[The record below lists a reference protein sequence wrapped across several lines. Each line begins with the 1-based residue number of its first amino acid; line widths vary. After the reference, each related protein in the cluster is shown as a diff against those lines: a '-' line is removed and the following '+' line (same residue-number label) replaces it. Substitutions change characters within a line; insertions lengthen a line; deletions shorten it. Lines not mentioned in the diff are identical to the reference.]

1 MLLATRCPHC
11 ETVFRLQQEQLTL
24 HDGLV
29 RCGHCRQVFD
39 ATRSLVP
46 EPTMREAAAV
56 GTAPGESAP
65 GEATPA
71 ESAPVESTPIE
82 AAPIEAA
89 PVESAPI
96 EAAPVESAPIESARV
111 AATPIEATPVEA
123 APAESAQV
131 EATPVESAPIEAAP
145 AESAQV
151 EAAPVEAAPI
161 EAAPVESAQVEAAPI
176 EAVPVESAPVGATPL
191 DATPADTAPLE
202 APPSA
207 STPAASAPVH
217 SAPPEPTPTAPTLA
231 EAAPADAAS
240 DTPSPTSP
248 ARLFTADLP
257 AHAATD
263 GNFRPAGWDMWAP
276 WLDAGVDPSLLHNAH
291 TVRAEPLV
299 PVTRQETT
307 DAGTVRQ
314 TGTPAPISTDAAERH
329 VVEAAAWP
337 AEPDAAPHDT
347 DASTL
352 PAAETDPREPRFI
365 APAQSIEQAGAD
377 PVDPAANANANANA
391 HTHTHFPE
399 PDDVPREPRFAFTP
413 APSDAV
419 PDASHAAERGVA
431 AADEPANA
439 PDDAQSAAKPPAQPA
454 VPFPA
459 ALTEDDR
466 PHFEV
471 TRETRAPQRRGM
483 LAGFFGGVVAAT
495 LGVLLFAQ
503 LAWWQRES
511 AMIYWPV
518 TQSWYRQAC
527 APLGCKVTPPR
538 AIDGLRLNAT
548 DLRQLDGPR
557 VLELKA
563 PLTNRYRVALAYPS
577 LELTLLDDTNHVTV
591 RRVLAPRDYV
601 RPGTP
606 IDAGLPPGTTQT
618 MVVRLD
624 TNGASASNFRVQIFY
639 P

>member
-1 MLLATRCPHC
+1 
-11 ETVFRLQQEQLTL
+11 
-24 HDGLV
+24 
-29 RCGHCRQVFD
+29 
-39 ATRSLVP
+39 
-46 EPTMREAAAV
+46 
-56 GTAPGESAP
+56 
-65 GEATPA
+65 
-71 ESAPVESTPIE
+71 
-82 AAPIEAA
+82 
-89 PVESAPI
+89 
-96 EAAPVESAPIESARV
+96 
-111 AATPIEATPVEA
+111 
-123 APAESAQV
+123 
-131 EATPVESAPIEAAP
+131 
-145 AESAQV
+145 
-151 EAAPVEAAPI
+151 
-161 EAAPVESAQVEAAPI
+161 
-176 EAVPVESAPVGATPL
+176 
-191 DATPADTAPLE
+191 
-202 APPSA
+202 
-207 STPAASAPVH
+207 
-217 SAPPEPTPTAPTLA
+217 
-231 EAAPADAAS
+231 
-240 DTPSPTSP
+240 
-248 ARLFTADLP
+248 
-257 AHAATD
+257 
-263 GNFRPAGWDMWAP
+263 MWAP

-291 TVRAEPLV
+291 TIRAEPLV

-307 DAGTVRQ
+307 DAGTVRL
-314 TGTPAPISTDAAERH
+314 TGTPAPISTDAAERR

-337 AEPDAAPHDT
+337 AEPAAAPHDT

-352 PAAETDPREPRFI
+352 PASETDPREPRFI
-365 APAQSIEQAGAD
+365 APAHSIEQAGAD
-377 PVDPAANANANANA
+377 PVDPAAPANANA

-413 APSDAV
+413 APPDAA
-419 PDASHAAERGVA
+419 PEASHAAERGVA

-439 PDDAQSAAKPPAQPA
+439 PDDAQAAAKPPAQPA

-511 AMIYWPV
+511 VMIYWPV

>member
-1 MLLATRCPHC
+1 
-11 ETVFRLQQEQLTL
+11 
-24 HDGLV
+24 
-29 RCGHCRQVFD
+29 
-39 ATRSLVP
+39 
-46 EPTMREAAAV
+46 
-56 GTAPGESAP
+56 
-65 GEATPA
+65 
-71 ESAPVESTPIE
+71 
-82 AAPIEAA
+82 
-89 PVESAPI
+89 
-96 EAAPVESAPIESARV
+96 
-111 AATPIEATPVEA
+111 
-123 APAESAQV
+123 
-131 EATPVESAPIEAAP
+131 
-145 AESAQV
+145 
-151 EAAPVEAAPI
+151 
-161 EAAPVESAQVEAAPI
+161 
-176 EAVPVESAPVGATPL
+176 
-191 DATPADTAPLE
+191 
-202 APPSA
+202 
-207 STPAASAPVH
+207 
-217 SAPPEPTPTAPTLA
+217 
-231 EAAPADAAS
+231 
-240 DTPSPTSP
+240 
-248 ARLFTADLP
+248 
-257 AHAATD
+257 
-263 GNFRPAGWDMWAP
+263 MWAP

-291 TVRAEPLV
+291 TIRAEPLV

-314 TGTPAPISTDAAERH
+314 TGTPAPISTDAAERR

-337 AEPDAAPHDT
+337 AEPAAAPHDT

-365 APAQSIEQAGAD
+365 APAQLIEQAGAD
-377 PVDPAANANANANA
+377 PVDPTAPANANADA

-413 APSDAV
+413 APPDAA
-419 PDASHAAERGVA
+419 PEASHAAERGVA

-439 PDDAQSAAKPPAQPA
+439 PDDAQAAAKPPAQPA

-511 AMIYWPV
+511 VMIYWPV

>member
-11 ETVFRLQQEQLTL
+11 ETVFRLQQDQLTL

-46 EPTMREAAAV
+46 EPTVREAAGGTASV
-56 GTAPGESAP
+56 GTSPVEAAPGE
-65 GEATPA
+65 
-71 ESAPVESTPIE
+71 
-82 AAPIEAA
+82 
-89 PVESAPI
+89 
-96 EAAPVESAPIESARV
+96 
-111 AATPIEATPVEA
+111 ATPIEATPVEA

-145 AESAQV
+145 A

-176 EAVPVESAPVGATPL
+176 EAVPVESAPVGATPV
-191 DATPADTAPLE
+191 DTAPLE
-202 APPSA
+202 APQSA
-207 STPAASAPVH
+207 STPAASAPVD
-217 SAPPEPTPTAPTLA
+217 SAPPEPTPTAPALD
-231 EAAPADAAS
+231 EATPADAVS

-291 TVRAEPLV
+291 TIRAEPLV

-314 TGTPAPISTDAAERH
+314 TGTPAPISTDAAERR

-347 DASTL
+347 DAPTL
-352 PAAETDPREPRFI
+352 PASETDPREPRFI
-365 APAQSIEQAGAD
+365 APAHSIEQAGAD
-377 PVDPAANANANANA
+377 PVDPAAPANANA

-413 APSDAV
+413 APPDAA
-419 PDASHAAERGVA
+419 PEASHAAERGVA

-439 PDDAQSAAKPPAQPA
+439 PDDAQAAAKPPAQPA

-511 AMIYWPV
+511 VMIYWPV

>member
-46 EPTMREAAAV
+46 EPTVREAEGGTASV
-56 GTAPGESAP
+56 GTSPVEAAPGE
-65 GEATPA
+65 
-71 ESAPVESTPIE
+71 
-82 AAPIEAA
+82 
-89 PVESAPI
+89 
-96 EAAPVESAPIESARV
+96 
-111 AATPIEATPVEA
+111 ATPIEATPVEA
-123 APAESAQV
+123 APAEAAQV

-145 AESAQV
+145 AEAAPA

-161 EAAPVESAQVEAAPI
+161 EATPVESAQVEAAPI
-176 EAVPVESAPVGATPL
+176 EAVPVESAPVGATPV
-191 DATPADTAPLE
+191 DTAPLE
-202 APPSA
+202 APQSA
-207 STPAASAPVH
+207 STPAASAPVD
-217 SAPPEPTPTAPTLA
+217 SAPPEPTPTAPALD
-231 EAAPADAAS
+231 EATPADAAS

-291 TVRAEPLV
+291 TIRAEPLV

-337 AEPDAAPHDT
+337 VEPDAAPHDT
-347 DASTL
+347 DAPTL

-365 APAQSIEQAGAD
+365 APAQSIEQASAD
-377 PVDPAANANANANA
+377 PVDPTAPANAD
-391 HTHTHFPE
+391 THTHFPE

-413 APSDAV
+413 APPDAA
-419 PDASHAAERGVA
+419 PEASHAAERGVA

-439 PDDAQSAAKPPAQPA
+439 PDDAQAAAKPPAQPA

-511 AMIYWPV
+511 VMIYWPV

-527 APLGCKVTPPR
+527 AALGCKVTPPR

>member
-11 ETVFRLQQEQLTL
+11 ETVFRLQQDQLTL

-46 EPTMREAAAV
+46 EPTVRQEPTSREAAAV
-56 GTAPGESAP
+56 GTAPGEAAPVGTAP
-65 GEATPA
+65 GEAA
-71 ESAPVESTPIE
+71 L
-82 AAPIEAA
+82 
-89 PVESAPI
+89 
-96 EAAPVESAPIESARV
+96 
-111 AATPIEATPVEA
+111 IEATP
-123 APAESAQV
+123 
-131 EATPVESAPIEAAP
+131 
-145 AESAQV
+145 
-151 EAAPVEAAPI
+151 
-161 EAAPVESAQVEAAPI
+161 VEAAPI
-176 EAVPVESAPVGATPL
+176 EAVPVDLAPIDAAPV
-191 DATPADTAPLE
+191 E
-202 APPSA
+202 APPSS
-207 STPAASAPVH
+207 STPAASAPVN
-217 SAPPEPTPTAPTLA
+217 SAPTEPTPTAPT
-231 EAAPADAAS
+231 PADAVS

-291 TVRAEPLV
+291 TIRAEPLV

-314 TGTPAPISTDAAERH
+314 TGTPAPISTDAAERR

-337 AEPDAAPHDT
+337 AEPAAAPHDT

-377 PVDPAANANANANA
+377 PVDPTAPANANADA

-413 APSDAV
+413 APPDAA
-419 PDASHAAERGVA
+419 PEASHAAERGVA

-439 PDDAQSAAKPPAQPA
+439 PDDAQAAAKPPAQPA

-511 AMIYWPV
+511 VMIYWPV

-527 APLGCKVTPPR
+527 AALGCKVTPPR

>member
-1 MLLATRCPHC
+1 M
-11 ETVFRLQQEQLTL
+11 
-24 HDGLV
+24 
-29 RCGHCRQVFD
+29 
-39 ATRSLVP
+39 
-46 EPTMREAAAV
+46 
-56 GTAPGESAP
+56 
-65 GEATPA
+65 
-71 ESAPVESTPIE
+71 
-82 AAPIEAA
+82 
-89 PVESAPI
+89 
-96 EAAPVESAPIESARV
+96 
-111 AATPIEATPVEA
+111 
-123 APAESAQV
+123 
-131 EATPVESAPIEAAP
+131 
-145 AESAQV
+145 
-151 EAAPVEAAPI
+151 
-161 EAAPVESAQVEAAPI
+161 
-176 EAVPVESAPVGATPL
+176 EAVPVESAPV
-191 DATPADTAPLE
+191 DATPVDAAPVDTAPLE

-207 STPAASAPVH
+207 STPAASAPVD
-217 SAPPEPTPTAPTLA
+217 SAPPEPTPTAPALA

-291 TVRAEPLV
+291 TIRAEPLV

-314 TGTPAPISTDAAERH
+314 TGTPAPISTDAAERR

-337 AEPDAAPHDT
+337 VEPDAAPHDT

-377 PVDPAANANANANA
+377 PVDPTAPANANAP
-391 HTHTHFPE
+391 THPHFPE

-419 PDASHAAERGVA
+419 PDASHAAERGIA

-439 PDDAQSAAKPPAQPA
+439 PGDAQSAAKPPVQPA

-511 AMIYWPV
+511 VMIYWPV

>member
-1 MLLATRCPHC
+1 
-11 ETVFRLQQEQLTL
+11 
-24 HDGLV
+24 
-29 RCGHCRQVFD
+29 
-39 ATRSLVP
+39 
-46 EPTMREAAAV
+46 
-56 GTAPGESAP
+56 
-65 GEATPA
+65 
-71 ESAPVESTPIE
+71 
-82 AAPIEAA
+82 
-89 PVESAPI
+89 
-96 EAAPVESAPIESARV
+96 
-111 AATPIEATPVEA
+111 
-123 APAESAQV
+123 
-131 EATPVESAPIEAAP
+131 
-145 AESAQV
+145 
-151 EAAPVEAAPI
+151 
-161 EAAPVESAQVEAAPI
+161 
-176 EAVPVESAPVGATPL
+176 
-191 DATPADTAPLE
+191 
-202 APPSA
+202 
-207 STPAASAPVH
+207 
-217 SAPPEPTPTAPTLA
+217 
-231 EAAPADAAS
+231 
-240 DTPSPTSP
+240 
-248 ARLFTADLP
+248 
-257 AHAATD
+257 
-263 GNFRPAGWDMWAP
+263 MWAP

-291 TVRAEPLV
+291 TIRAEPLV

-314 TGTPAPISTDAAERH
+314 TGTPAPISTDAAERR

-337 AEPDAAPHDT
+337 AEPAAAPHDT

-377 PVDPAANANANANA
+377 PVDPTAPANANADA

-413 APSDAV
+413 APSDAA

-431 AADEPANA
+431 AAGEPANA

-511 AMIYWPV
+511 VMIYWPV

>member
-11 ETVFRLQQEQLTL
+11 ETVFRLQQEQLVL
-24 HDGLV
+24 HGGLV

-46 EPTMREAAAV
+46 EPTVRQEPTSREAAAV
-56 GTAPGESAP
+56 GTAPVGTAP
-65 GEATPA
+65 GEAA
-71 ESAPVESTPIE
+71 LIE
-82 AAPIEAA
+82 
-89 PVESAPI
+89 
-96 EAAPVESAPIESARV
+96 
-111 AATPIEATPVEA
+111 ATPIEATPVEA
-123 APAESAQV
+123 
-131 EATPVESAPIEAAP
+131 TP
-145 AESAQV
+145 
-151 EAAPVEAAPI
+151 
-161 EAAPVESAQVEAAPI
+161 VEAAPI
-176 EAVPVESAPVGATPL
+176 EAVPVDLAPIDAAPV
-191 DATPADTAPLE
+191 E
-202 APPSA
+202 APPSS
-207 STPAASAPVH
+207 STPAASAPVN
-217 SAPPEPTPTAPTLA
+217 SAPTEPTPTAPT
-231 EAAPADAAS
+231 PADAVS

-291 TVRAEPLV
+291 TIRAEPLV

-314 TGTPAPISTDAAERH
+314 TGTPAPISTDAAERR

-337 AEPDAAPHDT
+337 AEPAAAPHDT

-365 APAQSIEQAGAD
+365 APAQLIEQAGAD
-377 PVDPAANANANANA
+377 PVDPTAPANANADA

-413 APSDAV
+413 APSDAA
-419 PDASHAAERGVA
+419 PDDSHAAERGVA

-503 LAWWQRES
+503 LAWWQHES
-511 AMIYWPV
+511 VMIYWPV

-527 APLGCKVTPPR
+527 APLGCTVTPPR
-538 AIDGLRLNAT
+538 AIDGLRLDAT
-548 DLRQLDGPR
+548 DLRQIDGPR

-606 IDAGLPPGTTQT
+606 INAGLPAGATQT
-618 MVVRLD
+618 MIVRLE
-624 TNGASASNFRVQIFY
+624 TNGAPASNFRVQIFY

>member
-46 EPTMREAAAV
+46 EPTVRQEPTSREAAAV
-56 GTAPGESAP
+56 GTAPGEA
-65 GEATPA
+65 AL
-71 ESAPVESTPIE
+71 IE
-82 AAPIEAA
+82 
-89 PVESAPI
+89 
-96 EAAPVESAPIESARV
+96 
-111 AATPIEATPVEA
+111 ATPIEATPVEA
-123 APAESAQV
+123 
-131 EATPVESAPIEAAP
+131 TP
-145 AESAQV
+145 
-151 EAAPVEAAPI
+151 
-161 EAAPVESAQVEAAPI
+161 VEAAPI
-176 EAVPVESAPVGATPL
+176 EAVPVDLAPIDAAPV
-191 DATPADTAPLE
+191 E
-202 APPSA
+202 APPSS
-207 STPAASAPVH
+207 STPAASAPVN
-217 SAPPEPTPTAPTLA
+217 SAPTEPTPTAPT
-231 EAAPADAAS
+231 PADAVS

-291 TVRAEPLV
+291 TIRAEPLV

-314 TGTPAPISTDAAERH
+314 TGTPAPISTDAAERR

-337 AEPDAAPHDT
+337 AEPAAAPHDT

-377 PVDPAANANANANA
+377 PVDPTAPANANADAHT

-413 APSDAV
+413 APSDAA
-419 PDASHAAERGVA
+419 PDDSHAAERGVA

-511 AMIYWPV
+511 VMIYWPV

-591 RRVLAPRDYV
+591 RRVLTPRDYV